1 VLRFAQAVPGGP
13 SSLVYPRPKSLT
25 GVLWRS
31 SVGSW
36 LRAYW
41 TALLLL
47 IVAIVLLVWRV
58 PTKEAV
64 TGAGFALLGV
74 ALVQLVDRANER
86 RREAAQA
93 HEGRRRD
100 LDETRRLLYMALI
113 VGRTRQDRGAELIG
127 TVVNALV
134 HHQSAVNADQA
145 AVHVAAVIHGGPGG
159 ESERWLQG
167 QIDRITAELGP

>member
-1 VLRFAQAVPGGP
+1 V
-13 SSLVYPRPKSLT
+13 S
-25 GVLWRS
+25 
-31 SVGSW
+31 SW

-41 TALLLL
+41 TALLLAL
-47 IVAIVLLVWRV
+47 GAVLLSRST
-58 PTKEAV
+58 PTKEALA
-64 TGAGFALLGV
+64 GAGFALLGV
-74 ALVQLVDRANER
+74 ALAHLVDRANER

-113 VGRTRQDRGAELIG
+113 VGRTRQTPGAELIG
-127 TVVNALV
+127 TVVNALA

-145 AVHVAAVIHGGPGG
+145 AVHVAAVIHGDPEG

-167 QIDRITAELGP
+167 QINRITAELGP